1 MSSGSKQIARAAAV
15 VMGAFVVS
23 RALGLAREVII
34 GSQFGT
40 SGELGAYLAAFR
52 IPDILFQVVA
62 GGALGS
68 AFIPTFTSHL
78 ARHDEAGGWRLASAI
93 INLLLLFLTALA
105 LLGVVFAL
113 PLVKYVVAPGF
124 DPAKQALTAELMRYM
139 LVSTVVFGL
148 SGVVMGILNAYQHFL
163 LPALAPALYN
173 LSIIVCALLFARSM
187 GVRSLAM
194 GVVAGAFLHLAIQLP
209 QLLRLGT
216 RYTPAL
222 DWRNPSVREVGRLM
236 LPRTIGLGV
245 VQLNF
250 LVNTIL
256 ASHLD
261 ASTLAALNYAWLL
274 MLLPQGIVAQSI
286 ATAAFPTFSHLIAR
300 GQMDEMRRALS
311 ATLRTV
317 FYISIPASF
326 GLYVLR
332 VPVIQALFQRGA
344 FDTGSTEAVAA
355 ALQFY
360 AMGLFAHAGVEI
372 VTRAFYA
379 MHDTATP
386 VLVGAGTMAANIA
399 LSLLLIRPMGYP
411 GLALSNSLAT
421 IAEMLLLLCIVRKRL
436 AGLGDREIGL
446 SVARVFLASLGTAWA
461 AWKLSHLLEP
471 WGFFTQVAGSIVAAT
486 AVYLV
491 LTIILGSSEVR
502 TLWDWTVRRFF
513 SAHH

>member
-1 MSSGSKQIARAAAV
+1 MSSGSKQIARAAVIV
-15 VMGAFVVS
+15 VGAFVLS
-23 RALGLAREVII
+23 RMLGLAREVIV

-78 ARHDEAGGWRLASAI
+78 ARKDEAGGWRLASAI
-93 INLLLLFLTALA
+93 INLLLLILTGLA
-105 LLGVVFAL
+105 LLGILFAF
-113 PLVKYVVAPGF
+113 PLVRYVVAPGF

-139 LVSTVVFGL
+139 LISTVVFGV

-173 LSIIVCALLFARSM
+173 LSIIGCALLFARSM
-187 GVRSLAM
+187 GVRSLAL
-194 GVVAGAFLHLAIQLP
+194 GVVVGALLHLAVQVP
-209 QLLRLGT
+209 QLLHLGVK
-216 RYTPAL
+216 YTPDL
-222 DWRNPSVREVGRLM
+222 GLRDPSVREVGRLM
-236 LPRTIGLGV
+236 LPRAIGLGV
-245 VQLNF
+245 VQINF

-256 ASHLD
+256 ASRLG

-274 MLLPQGIVAQSI
+274 MLLPQGIVAQGI
-286 ATAAFPTFSHLIAR
+286 ATAAFPTFSHLIAQ
-300 GQMDEMRRALS
+300 GKMDEMRSALS
-311 ATLRTV
+311 ATLRAV

-326 GLYVLR
+326 GLFVLR
-332 VPVIQALFQRGA
+332 VPVIQVLFQRGA
-344 FDTGSTEAVAA
+344 FDVGSTEAVAA

-360 AMGLFAHAGVEI
+360 AAGLFAHAGVEI

-386 VLVGAGTMAANIA
+386 VTIGVGAMAANIA
-399 LSLLLIRPMGYP
+399 LSLLLIGPMGYP

-421 IAEMLLLLCIVRKRL
+421 IGEMLALIYVIRRRV
-436 AGLGDREIGL
+436 AGFGGREMGASL
-446 SVARVFLASLGTAWA
+446 ARVIVASLGMAWA
-461 AWKLSHLLEP
+461 AWRASDLLGP
-471 WGFFTQVAGSIVAAT
+471 LGLLAQAGGSLAVAG

-491 LTIILGSSEVR
+491 LTVVLGSPEVR
-502 TLWDWTVRRFF
+502 TLWGWVSRRAF
-513 SAHH
+513 SARR